1 MSMTD
6 PIADMLT
13 RIRNA
18 KKARK
23 EQVTIP
29 ASNLKIGIAQ
39 ILKEEGYIR
48 KYKVI
53 RSAKNKQGLVKVT
66 LRFDDNNDCVIEGL
80 SRVSRPGKRVYQG
93 DVIGYVGSTG
103 ASTGPHLHYE
113 VLVNGKKK
121 NPLTVKVAGGGRKL
135 EGNELASF
143 KTELER
149 IDALRAEVP
158 VESQVAAAQP

>member
-80 SRVSRPGKRVYQG
+80 SRVSRPGKRVYVGHDHDLHSHGGMGVLILSTSQG
-93 DVIGYVGSTG
+93 LMTDAEAKRRNIGG
-103 ASTGPHLHYE
+103 E
-113 VLVNGKKK
+113 VLC
-121 NPLTVKVAGGGRKL
+121 
-135 EGNELASF
+135 S
-143 KTELER
+143 
-149 IDALRAEVP
+149 IW
-158 VESQVAAAQP
+158 

>member
-80 SRVSRPGKRVYQG
+80 SRVSRPGKRVYVGNDHDLKSHGGMGVLILSTSQG
-93 DVIGYVGSTG
+93 LMTDAEAKRRNIGG
-103 ASTGPHLHYE
+103 E
-113 VLVNGKKK
+113 VLC
-121 NPLTVKVAGGGRKL
+121 
-135 EGNELASF
+135 S
-143 KTELER
+143 
-149 IDALRAEVP
+149 IW
-158 VESQVAAAQP
+158 

>member
-18 KKARK
+18 GQARK

-39 ILKEEGYIR
+39 ILKEEGYIK

-53 RSAKNKQGLVKVT
+53 RSAKNKQGT
-66 LRFDDNNDCVIEGL
+66 LRVTMRYDEDNRSVIEGL
-80 SRVSRPGKRVYQG
+80 IRVSKPGRRT
-93 DVIGYVGSTG
+93 YVGHDHNLKSHGGMGVFIVSTSQG
-103 ASTGPHLHYE
+103 IMTDKEASRRGIGGE
-113 VLVNGKKK
+113 VLC
-121 NPLTVKVAGGGRKL
+121 
-135 EGNELASF
+135 S
-143 KTELER
+143 
-149 IDALRAEVP
+149 IW
-158 VESQVAAAQP
+158 

>member
-18 KKARK
+18 RAARK

-39 ILKEEGYIR
+39 IMKDEGYIK

-53 RSAKNKQGLVKVT
+53 RSTKNKSGVLKIT
-66 LRFDDNNDCVIEGL
+66 LRFDEETQCVIEGL
-80 SRVSRPGKRVYQG
+80 QRVSRPGRRVYVGQEHNIKAHGGVGILILTTSQG
-93 DVIGYVGSTG
+93 IMTDTEARRRHIGG
-103 ASTGPHLHYE
+103 E
-113 VLVNGKKK
+113 VLCS
-121 NPLTVKVAGGGRKL
+121 LW
-135 EGNELASF
+135 
-143 KTELER
+143 
-149 IDALRAEVP
+149 
-158 VESQVAAAQP
+158 

>member
-29 ASNLKIGIAQ
+29 ASNVKIGIAQ

-66 LRFDDNNDCVIEGL
+66 LRFDDNNECVIEGL
-80 SRVSRPGKRVYQG
+80 SRVSRPGKRVYVGHDHDIRSHGGMGVLILSTSQG
-93 DVIGYVGSTG
+93 LMTDVEAKRRNIGG
-103 ASTGPHLHYE
+103 E
-113 VLVNGKKK
+113 VLC
-121 NPLTVKVAGGGRKL
+121 
-135 EGNELASF
+135 S
-143 KTELER
+143 
-149 IDALRAEVP
+149 IW
-158 VESQVAAAQP
+158 

>member
-18 KKARK
+18 RHARK

-39 ILKEEGYIR
+39 IMKEEGYIK

-53 RSAKNKQGLVKVT
+53 RSAKNKQGT
-66 LRFDDNNDCVIEGL
+66 LRLTMRYDDENECGIEGL
-80 SRVSRPGKRVYQG
+80 GRVSKPGRR
-93 DVIGYVGSTG
+93 IYVGKEHHIQSHGGMGTLIISTSQG
-103 ASTGPHLHYE
+103 IMTDKEARRRGVGGE
-113 VLVNGKKK
+113 VLC
-121 NPLTVKVAGGGRKL
+121 
-135 EGNELASF
+135 S
-143 KTELER
+143 
-149 IDALRAEVP
+149 IW
-158 VESQVAAAQP
+158 